1 MKPKKKVY
9 QYKGNELLAI
19 YESVQQA
26 ARANKDSTNVIK
38 DTATGKRQ
46 KTRKGYTYTYQPIQ
60 PIENEQ
66 EFFFNEEEEKQK
78 KGIRKIGK
86 FEFETTQS
94 SSEVFYLEK
103 SKKARKKQ
111 LKDFIYR
118 KLEYR
123 WKTIYYG
130 MALLE
135 KEFVD
140 ELLESL

>member
-1 MKPKKKVY
+1 MRPKKKVY
-9 QYKGNELLAI
+9 QYNQNNELLAI

-26 ARANKDSTNVIK
+26 ARANNDSTNVIK

-46 KTRKGYTYTYQPIQ
+46 KTRKGFTYTYQPIQ

-66 EFFFNEEEEKQK
+66 EFFFKEEKQK

-86 FEFETTQS
+86 FEYETTQS
-94 SSEVFYLEK
+94 SDEVFHLEK
-103 SKKARKKQ
+103 SKEARKKQ

-123 WKTIYYG
+123 WKTIYYA
-130 MALLE
+130 MAMLE

-140 ELLESL
+140 EILESL